1 MSVDRLDRV
10 DSLLKRVIGDAMF
23 RIMQTDTVGAGL
35 ITVTGVRCAKNLR
48 NATVKVSVFGEP
60 EVQKRALAHLIHH
73 THDFEKVIN
82 REVRMKF
89 TPQLRFELDH
99 SIEKGDAVL
108 AILNN
113 LEAGAAGGAPEA
125 EPSAADDGEES
136 ES

>member
-1 MSVDRLDRV
+1 MAVDRLDRV

-23 RIMQTDTVGAGL
+23 RILQTDSVGAGL

-60 EVQKRALAHLIHH
+60 EVQKRALSNLIRHAHE
-73 THDFEKVIN
+73 FEMAIN

-108 AILNN
+108 AILDKLPGVEN
-113 LEAGAAGGAPEA
+113 G
-125 EPSAADDGEES
+125 EPS
-136 ES
+136 

>member
-1 MSVDRLDRV
+1 MSVDRLERV
-10 DSLLKRVIGDAMF
+10 DALLKRVIGDAMF
-23 RIMQTDTVGAGL
+23 RIMQTDAICAGL

-60 EVQKRALAHLIHH
+60 DVQKRALAHLIHH
-73 THDFEKVIN
+73 THEFEKAIN

-108 AILNN
+108 AILNS
-113 LEAGAAGGAPEA
+113 LPEA
-125 EPSAADDGEES
+125 ADGES
-136 ES
+136 R